1 MKKIGTLIILA
12 LLIAS
17 CADKKQLS
25 VDELIAE
32 GNVKTLKTKHDE
44 LKLLQQQNASSIQKI
59 ETELAKHNTDS
70 KYPLVTTFKVKTVEF
85 KHYLEIQGNV
95 VTKQNIIVYP
105 EFSGTLIEMLVKE
118 GQHVTKG
125 QILARIDDGG
135 MSQQLAQA
143 NAQATLAQTT
153 YERQKRLWEQ
163 KIGSEMQFLQAETT
177 YKAQQNTVDQIKKQL
192 AKTTVR
198 APFSGII
205 DDVFTEQGTVVLPG
219 QSQLLRIVN
228 LNNMYIEAEIPE
240 NNLLSI
246 RKGKSVEVYFPV
258 LNKTVHT
265 NVRQVGNF
273 INPSNRSFK
282 IEIGLPNKDGEIKPN
297 LTSRLKINDYS
308 KTDAILIPQSIINEN
323 ALGQQYIYV
332 VTGKKDSKGKAEK
345 VIIETGKT
353 QGDIIEVISGLENGA
368 EVIEEGARNVNEGQT
383 VKVLEN

>member
-32 GNVKTLKTKHDE
+32 GNVKTLKTKRDE
-44 LKLLQQQNASSIQKI
+44 LKLLQQENAASIQKI

-70 KYPLVTTFKVKTVEF
+70 KYPLVTTFKVETVEF

-177 YKAQQNTVDQIKKQL
+177 YKAQQNAVDQIKKQL

-205 DDVFTEQGTVVLPG
+205 DDVFTEQGSVVLPG

-246 RKGKSVEVYFPV
+246 KKGKSVEVYFPV

-265 NVRQVGNF
+265 NVRQVGNY

-297 LTSRLKINDYS
+297 LTSKLKINDYS

-323 ALGQQYIYV
+323 ALGQQYVYI
-332 VTGKKDSKGKAEK
+332 VTGKKESKGKAEK
-345 VIIETGKT
+345 AIIETGKT

-383 VKVLEN
+383 VKVLE

>member
-1 MKKIGTLIILA
+1 MKNIFTLIITA
-12 LLIAS
+12 LLIVS

-25 VDELIAE
+25 VDEIIII
-32 GNVKTLKTKHDE
+32 GDVKSLKTKRDE
-44 LKLLQQQNASSIQKI
+44 LKILQHDNAEAIKKI
-59 ETELAKHNTDS
+59 EEELAKHNPDS
-70 KYPLVTTFKVKTVEF
+70 KHPLVTTFIVKSVNF
-85 KHYLEIQGNV
+85 NHYLEIQGNV
-95 VTKQNIIVYP
+95 VTKQNIVVYP
-105 EFSGTLIEMLVKE
+105 EFSGTLIQMLVKE
-118 GQHVTKG
+118 GQHVSKG

-143 NAQATLAQTT
+143 EAQATLAQTT

-163 KIGSEMQFLQAETT
+163 KIGSEMQYLQAETT
-177 YKAQQNTVDQIKKQL
+177 YKAQQNSVDQLKKQL

-205 DDVFTEQGTVVLPG
+205 DDVFTDQGTVVMPG

-228 LNNMYIEAEIPE
+228 LDNMYIEAEIPE

-265 NVRQVGNF
+265 KIRQVGNY

-297 LTSRLKINDYS
+297 LTSKLKINDYS
-308 KTDAILIPQSIINEN
+308 NENAILIPQSIINEN

-332 VTGKKDSKGKAEK
+332 VTDKKDAKGNAEK

-353 QGDIIEVISGLENGA
+353 QGDIIEVLSGLKNGA
-368 EVIEEGARNVNEGQT
+368 EVIEEGARNVNQGQT
-383 VKVLEN
+383 VKVLE

>member
-1 MKKIGTLIILA
+1 
-12 LLIAS
+12 
-17 CADKKQLS
+17 
-25 VDELIAE
+25 
-32 GNVKTLKTKHDE
+32 
-44 LKLLQQQNASSIQKI
+44 
-59 ETELAKHNTDS
+59 
-70 KYPLVTTFKVKTVEF
+70 
-85 KHYLEIQGNV
+85 
-95 VTKQNIIVYP
+95 
-105 EFSGTLIEMLVKE
+105 MLF
-118 GQHVTKG
+118 
-125 QILARIDDGG
+125 R
-135 MSQQLAQA
+135 S
-143 NAQATLAQTT
+143 
-153 YERQKRLWEQ
+153 
-163 KIGSEMQFLQAETT
+163 T

-198 APFSGII
+198 APFYGII

-228 LNNMYIEAEIPE
+228 LNYMYIEAEIPE

-332 VTGKKDSKGKAEK
+332 VTGKKDFKGKAEK

-383 VKVLEN
+383 VKVLE

>member
-383 VKVLEN
+383 VKVLE

>member
-1 MKKIGTLIILA
+1 MKKIGTLIITA
-12 LLIAS
+12 LLIVS

-25 VDELIAE
+25 VDELIAQ
-32 GNVKTLKTKHDE
+32 GDVKTLKTKRDE
-44 LKLLQQQNASSIQKI
+44 LKSLQHENAESIQKI
-59 ETELAKHNTDS
+59 ETELAKHQTDS
-70 KYPLVTTFKVKTVEF
+70 KYPLVTTFKVETVDF
-85 KHYLEIQGNV
+85 NHYLEIQGNV
-95 VTKQNIIVYP
+95 VTKQNIVVYP

-118 GQHVTKG
+118 GQHVSKG
-125 QILARIDDGG
+125 QVLARIDDGG

-143 NAQATLAQTT
+143 EAQATLAKTT
-153 YERQKRLWEQ
+153 YERQKRLWDQ
-163 KIGSEMQFLQAETT
+163 KIGSEMEYLQAETT
-177 YKAQQNTVDQIKKQL
+177 YKAQQNAVDQLKKQL

-205 DDVFTEQGTVVLPG
+205 DDVFTEQGTVVSPG

-246 RKGKSVEVYFPV
+246 KKGKNVEVYFPV
-258 LNKTVHT
+258 LGKTVHT
-265 NVRQVGNF
+265 KVRQVGNY

-297 LTSRLKINDYS
+297 LTSKLKINDYS
-308 KTDAILIPQSIINEN
+308 KEDAILIPQSIINEN
-323 ALGQQYIYV
+323 AIGEQYVYI
-332 VTGKKDSKGKAEK
+332 VTDKKDAKGKAEK

-353 QGDIIEVISGLENGA
+353 QGDIIEVLSGLENGA

-383 VKVLEN
+383 VKVLQ

>member
-1 MKKIGTLIILA
+1 MKKILTLIITI
-12 LLIAS
+12 LLLVS
-17 CADKKQLS
+17 CTDKKQPS
-25 VDELIAE
+25 VDEIIAE
-32 GNVKTLKTKHDE
+32 GNVKTLKTKRDE
-44 LKLLQQQNASSIQKI
+44 LKSLQHENSESIKKI
-59 ETELAKHNTDS
+59 EVELAKYNTDS
-70 KYPLVTTFKVKTVEF
+70 KYPLVTTFKVKTIEF

-105 EFSGTLIEMLVKE
+105 EFSGTLIQMLVKE

-125 QILARIDDGG
+125 QVLARIDDGG
-135 MSQQLAQA
+135 MSQQLAQVE
-143 NAQATLAQTT
+143 AQTTLAQTT
-153 YERQKRLWEQ
+153 YERQKRLWDQ
-163 KIGSEMQFLQAETT
+163 KIGSEMQYLQAETT
-177 YKAQQNTVDQIKKQL
+177 YKAQQNAVDQLKKQL

-205 DDVFTEQGTVVLPG
+205 DDVFTEQGTVVSPG

-240 NNLLSI
+240 NNLLTI
-246 RKGKSVEVYFPV
+246 KKGKSVEVYFPV

-297 LTSRLKINDYS
+297 LTSKLKINDYS
-308 KTDAILIPQSIINEN
+308 NNEAILIPQSIINEN
-323 ALGQQYIYV
+323 AKGQQYVYV
-332 VTGKKDSKGKAEK
+332 ITDKKDAKGTAKK
-345 VIIETGKT
+345 VVIVTGKT
-353 QGDIIEVISGLENGA
+353 QGDIIEVLEGLENGA

-383 VKVLEN
+383 VKVLE

>member
-143 NAQATLAQTT
+143 NAQASLAQTT

>member
-1 MKKIGTLIILA
+1 MKKILTLIITT
-12 LLIAS
+12 LLIIS

-25 VDELIAE
+25 VDELIAK
-32 GNVKTLKTKHDE
+32 GDVKTLKTKRDE
-44 LKLLQQQNASSIQKI
+44 IKLLQQENAASIQKI
-59 ETELAKHNTDS
+59 ETELAKHQTDS
-70 KYPLVTTFKVKTVEF
+70 KYPLVTTFIVETVDF
-85 KHYLEIQGNV
+85 NHYLEIQGNV
-95 VTKQNIIVYP
+95 VTKQNIVVYP

-118 GQHVTKG
+118 GQNVSKG
-125 QILARIDDGG
+125 QVLARIDDGG

-143 NAQATLAQTT
+143 EAQATLAKTT
-153 YERQKRLWEQ
+153 YERQKRLWDQ
-163 KIGSEMQFLQAETT
+163 KIGSEMEYLQAETT
-177 YKAQQNTVDQIKKQL
+177 YRAQQNAVDQLKKQL

-205 DDVFTEQGTVVLPG
+205 DDVFTEQGTVVSPG

-246 RKGKSVEVYFPV
+246 KKGKSVEVYFPV
-258 LNKTVHT
+258 LGKTVHT
-265 NVRQVGNF
+265 KVRQVGNY

-297 LTSRLKINDYS
+297 LTSKLKINDYS
-308 KTDAILIPQSIINEN
+308 KENAILIPQSIINEN
-323 ALGQQYIYV
+323 AIGEQYVYIV
-332 VTGKKDSKGKAEK
+332 SDKKDAKGNAKKA
-345 VIIETGKT
+345 IIETGKT
-353 QGDIIEVISGLENGA
+353 QGDIIEVLSGLEHGT

>member
-17 CADKKQLS
+17 CTDKKQVS

-59 ETELAKHNTDS
+59 ENELAKHNTDS

-177 YKAQQNTVDQIKKQL
+177 YKAQQNAVDQIKKQL

-219 QSQLLRIVN
+219 QSKLLRIVN
-228 LNNMYIEAEIPE
+228 LNNMYVEAEIPE

-332 VTGKKDSKGKAEK
+332 VTGKKDFKGKAEK